1 MTLKNEKFANAFS
14 VLGTGDL
21 SLETIILIEELLY
34 QLYGY
39 KILQVLMKWDVK
51 FSEQKVKPLTVKN
64 H

>member
-1 MTLKNEKFANAFS
+1 MTIKNEKFANAFS

-39 KILQVLMKWDVK
+39 KILQVLMK
-51 FSEQKVKPLTVKN
+51 
-64 H
+64 